1 MDKIRLLLVEDHQF
15 TLDGLVQGLSSQPD
29 FEIVG
34 SCMSSEEGMDIALDK
49 HPDVIIL
56 DLHLPGKW
64 APTEMLRQFLT
75 MPSSKLIV
83 LSAEQRQA
91 YVQMVLGMGVSA
103 YLVKSERLS
112 MVADTIRKVMVGR
125 DCIVSEALGKP
136 TKITPSEQEVLHL
149 LAKGLKYQ
157 DIADMRSTSVATSK
171 KQCEIL
177 ILKLDLESREQ
188 LIAWAVQNGYGFT

>member
-1 MDKIRLLLVEDHQF
+1 MEKIKLLLVEDHQF
-15 TLDGLVQGLSSQPD
+15 TLDGLIQGLSSQPD

-34 SCMSSEEGMDIALDK
+34 SCMSSEEGMAIAQETR
-49 HPDVIIL
+49 PDVIIL

-64 APTEMLRQFLT
+64 GPTETLRQFLT

-83 LSAEQRQA
+83 LSAEHRQA

-112 MVADTIRKVMVGR
+112 MVADTIRKIYAGGDR
-125 DCIVSEALGKP
+125 IVSESLGKP

-157 DIADMRSTSVATSK
+157 DIADIRSTSVATSK

>member
-1 MDKIRLLLVEDHQF
+1 MDKIKLLLVEDHQF

-29 FEIVG
+29 FEVVG
-34 SCMSSEEGMDIALDK
+34 SCMSSEEGMALALSQR
-49 HPDVIIL
+49 PDVIIL

-64 APTEMLRQFLT
+64 GPTETLKQFLT
-75 MPSSKLIV
+75 IPSSKLIV
-83 LSAEQRQA
+83 LSAEHRQA
-91 YVQMVLGMGVSA
+91 YVQMVLSMGVSA

-112 MVADTIRKVMVGR
+112 MVAETIRKVFAGR

-136 TKITPSEQEVLHL
+136 
-149 LAKGLKYQ
+149 A
-157 DIADMRSTSVATSK
+157 R

-188 LIAWAVQNGYGFT
+188 LIAWAVRNGYGFT